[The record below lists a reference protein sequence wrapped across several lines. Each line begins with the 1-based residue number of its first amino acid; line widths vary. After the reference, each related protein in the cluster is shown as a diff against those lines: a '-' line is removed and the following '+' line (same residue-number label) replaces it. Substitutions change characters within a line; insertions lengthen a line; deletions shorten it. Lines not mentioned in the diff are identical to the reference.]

1 MKIVV
6 ITSRVPYPIEKGDKL
21 RIYNQIK
28 ELSKSHEVYLFAID
42 NDNVDQENIQHL
54 KQYCKNIEVYKNNLL
69 IQLWNLFLGLFS
81 NKPFQV
87 HYFYNKAIHR
97 AIEKKINSIQPD
109 IIHCHLIRV
118 SEYVKSMPF
127 KKVLDYM
134 DTFSLGLIRRLNKQ
148 PFYLR
153 WLFKLESRRVEKYE
167 SSIFDYF
174 DAHTIIS
181 EQDRKYIQHPN
192 SNTIKIINNGIA
204 DEYLDYPTS
213 DLKKYDILFTGN
225 MSYQPNVDAAIYIAS
240 LLPKIKLHFPNIKIA
255 ISGVN
260 PSPQVL
266 SLQNENIEVT
276 GWVED
281 LKAIYATSRI
291 LVAPMQIGTGLQNK
305 LLEAMAMRLP
315 CITSKL
321 ANNALRAKNG
331 LEILECEQDDEY
343 VSAIIKLM
351 TDQNFS
357 ASIANNAYHFVIN
370 NYNWKS
376 SVGELENIYQKIC
389 HEI

>member
-1 MKIVV
+1 
-6 ITSRVPYPIEKGDKL
+6 
-21 RIYNQIK
+21 
-28 ELSKSHEVYLFAID
+28 
-42 NDNVDQENIQHL
+42 
-54 KQYCKNIEVYKNNLL
+54 
-69 IQLWNLFLGLFS
+69 
-81 NKPFQV
+81 
-87 HYFYNKAIHR
+87 
-97 AIEKKINSIQPD
+97 
-109 IIHCHLIRV
+109 
-118 SEYVKSMPF
+118 MPF

-181 EQDRKYIQHPN
+181 EQDRKYIQHHNN
-192 SNTIKIINNGIA
+192 STIKIINNGIA

-260 PSPQVL
+260 LSPQVL

-331 LEILECEQDDEY
+331 VEILECEQDDEY